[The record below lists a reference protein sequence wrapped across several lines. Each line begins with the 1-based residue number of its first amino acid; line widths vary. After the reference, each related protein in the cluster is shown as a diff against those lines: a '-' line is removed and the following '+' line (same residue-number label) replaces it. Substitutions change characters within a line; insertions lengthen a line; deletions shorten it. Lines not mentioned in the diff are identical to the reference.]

1 MHISVNNLKSE
12 KQNFMKKIFLL
23 TLTAALMTLQAA
35 NAQVESLTKETFKQ
49 KVWNYEQS
57 QEFNFIGDK
66 PVIID
71 FYADWC
77 GPCKRIAPIME
88 DLQEEYEGHLD
99 IYKVD
104 TQVQQELAAIFQI
117 KSIPALL
124 FIPTDDDPQMALGAR
139 SKEDFKKIIKEVLA
153 VEEPS

>member
-1 MHISVNNLKSE
+1 MKQLILSAIIMAFSLSV
-12 KQNFMKKIFLL
+12 
-23 TLTAALMTLQAA
+23 TAQSVT
-35 NAQVESLTKETFKQ
+35 SLTKDSFKH
-49 KVWNYEQS
+49 KVWNYEKTQT
-57 QEFNFIGDK
+57 FDFKGDK

-88 DLQEEYEGHLD
+88 ELQQEYEGELD

-124 FIPTDDDPQMALGAR
+124 FIPLDSQPQMALGAR
-139 SKEDFKKIIKEVLA
+139 SKEDFKRIIKEVLS
-153 VEEPS
+153 VEEPG

>member
-1 MHISVNNLKSE
+1 
-12 KQNFMKKIFLL
+12 MKKLILSVMIIGISL
-23 TLTAALMTLQAA
+23 SAS
-35 NAQVESLTKETFKQ
+35 AQSVISLTKDSFKN
-49 KVWNYEQS
+49 KVWNYEETQTF
-57 QEFNFIGDK
+57 EFKGDK

-88 DLQEEYEGHLD
+88 ELQQEYDGHLD

-124 FIPTDDDPQMALGAR
+124 FIPLEDDPQMALGAR
-139 SKEDFKKIIKEVLA
+139 SKEDFKRIIKEVLS
-153 VEEPS
+153 VEEPG